1 MDFFTSGNILTLL
14 ISVTLI
20 LVVRQMDRNNRS
32 IEKAKKF
39 GDRLKD
45 EIDAFIKERTGK
57 LEESSMSLD
66 VQQAKAVAAVKRLEA
81 IREDIL
87 SKEASLLERNKAV
100 ESFGRQIEAYD
111 ATIRQLLEMTS
122 QAENNLSRIT
132 SESDF
137 ADNLGRK
144 LLASQKQ
151 LQEVSASIPAL
162 REEFAREN
170 RAMLERAHADVLQR
184 LSGTVS
190 DLERRVETA
199 GKHGAALVAESSEKL
214 KEIFQKAYTE
224 AARRAEHL
232 EDGAFQK
239 LKEQAAERLQ
249 KYRDTVEEK
258 TAQLHEQTKAKLAE
272 VQHAAKTFRA
282 DWQAEANGFLEATRA
297 EIARLS
303 DETGKAVSAI
313 EARID
318 GADATASGKLS
329 QLTATLSRVE
339 TEFDSG
345 LEAVRKDVE
354 FRMGK
359 FESLIADADRL
370 EGGLRLAL
378 QDTEKRVVGDFALF
392 ASDQEGKREA
402 LALRLGEEGDAL
414 TARMDSLEGTLN
426 ELKSR
431 AYDNVSEKLKVFEDD
446 FFGDLARRSEA
457 ITAELDRWKANVD
470 ERLAGLS
477 AESEAER
484 RDLED
489 DYTAKLKERLASVAE
504 QHRQQSARVSEQIA
518 AVEAELRS
526 RVTASEQSIAAF
538 VEQFRAEFTQARESA
553 MLHAQNELSGHGL
566 AVQELLRKQEREIEA
581 RTKAFAETID
591 ASRADAEAAIGTLK
605 SGFSAWQARNDR
617 QLEDARA
624 LIDDRISSLAES
636 AKAQV
641 ADLEAAHQSEFRDF
655 IADTAEERK
664 QLRESIDS
672 LKSDMNASRLAFEK
686 RASDALDEFRAA
698 YEEMTSGTALRVR
711 EHAAETDQT
720 IRSIKS
726 TVQELREGVDQ
737 TRERL
742 FQKIQSDSDALAKTL
757 MDIDN
762 GQKAFV
768 AQTRV
773 FDRAE
778 ELRASLESSIAEL
791 KGEVSR
797 FDVYRETMDAL
808 DQQYTRV
815 RKLEEEA
822 SQKVSRFMA
831 EKKRVDALENDFS
844 KLMALSDSV
853 DRKVSELTLTNDDLQ
868 QYQVQ
873 IRRFEETLAEANAR
887 YERLEKKAGVLDQTV
902 TGVDRAFEGLQELE
916 SALKEY
922 RSELESVPG
931 ELDGIK
937 RSLDSLLE
945 NREKTSLMVERLST
959 LDEVLT
965 DVEKR
970 TEKMQTAREWL
981 ARTETRLEEISRQS
995 EERLKLLADLLKDDA
1010 ATKKGKGAPPIGIRE
1025 NVVKLAHQGWK
1036 VDEIAR
1042 ALHLSRGEVELI
1054 LELPQK

>member
-20 LVVRQMDRNNRS
+20 VVVRQMDRNNRS

-66 VQQAKAVAAVKRLEA
+66 VQQAKAVAAVKRLES

-100 ESFGRQIEAYD
+100 QSFGRQIEAYD

-151 LQEVSASIPAL
+151 LQDISATIPAL
-162 REEFAREN
+162 RDEFAREN
-170 RAMLERAHADVLQR
+170 RAMLEEAHADVLQR
-184 LSGTVS
+184 LSGTVT
-190 DLERRVETA
+190 DLERRVENA
-199 GKHGAALVAESSEKL
+199 SKHGATLVAESSEKL
-214 KEIFQKAYTE
+214 KEIFQKAYAE
-224 AARRAEHL
+224 ATRRAEHL

-239 LKEQAAERLQ
+239 LKEQATERLQ

-272 VQHAAKTFRA
+272 TQHAAKAFRA
-282 DWQAEANGFLEATRA
+282 DWQAEATGFLEATRA
-297 EIARLS
+297 DIAKLS
-303 DETGKAVSAI
+303 AETDKAVSAI
-313 EARID
+313 ESRID

-329 QLTATLSRVE
+329 QLATTLSRVE

-345 LEAVRKDVE
+345 LETLRKDID

-359 FESLIADADRL
+359 FEALIADADRL
-370 EGGLRLAL
+370 EGGLRSAL
-378 QDTEKRVVGDFALF
+378 QDTEKRVVGDFGLF
-392 ASDQEGKREA
+392 ASDQEKKRET
-402 LALRLGEEGDAL
+402 LALKLGEAGDAL
-414 TARMDSLEGTLN
+414 TVRMKALEDTLN

-457 ITAELDRWKANVD
+457 ITAELDRWKSNVD
-470 ERLAGLS
+470 ERLAVLS
-477 AESEAER
+477 AESESER
-484 RDLED
+484 RDVED
-489 DYTAKLKERLASVAE
+489 DYAAKLKERLATVAE
-504 QHRQQSARVSEQIA
+504 QHRQQSTRIAEQLA
-518 AVEAELRS
+518 SVEAELRARAS
-526 RVTASEQSIAAF
+526 ASEQSIAAF
-538 VEQFRAEFTQARESA
+538 VEQFRSEFTQARESA
-553 MLHAQNELSGHGL
+553 MLHAQNELSNHGL
-566 AVQELLRKQEREIEA
+566 AVQDLLRKQEREIEA
-581 RTKAFAETID
+581 RTKAFSETID
-591 ASRADAEAAIGTLK
+591 AARSDAEAVIGNLR
-605 SGFSAWQARNDR
+605 SGFSAWQERNDR

-636 AKAQV
+636 TKAQV

-664 QLRESIDS
+664 QLRESIDT
-672 LKSDMNASRLAFEK
+672 LKADMNASRGAYEK
-686 RASDALDEFRAA
+686 RASDALDEFRSA

-742 FQKIQSDSDALAKTL
+742 FQKIQSDSDALAKNL
-757 MDIDN
+757 AEIDKS
-762 GQKAFV
+762 QKSFI

-778 ELRASLESSIAEL
+778 ELRTSLEASIAEL

-797 FDVYRETMDAL
+797 FDVYRDTMDAL
-808 DQQYTRV
+808 DQQYTKV

-831 EKKRVDALENDFS
+831 EKKRVDAIENDFS
-844 KLMALSDSV
+844 KLMALSESV
-853 DRKVSELTLTNDDLQ
+853 DRKVTELTLTNDDLQ

-902 TGVDRAFEGLQELE
+902 TGVDRAFEGLRELE
-916 SALKEY
+916 ASLKEY
-922 RSELESVPG
+922 RSQLEVVPG
-931 ELDGIK
+931 ELSEIK
-937 RSLDSLLE
+937 RSLDSLLD
-945 NREKTSLMVERLST
+945 NREKTTLMVERLAT
-959 LDEVLT
+959 LDDVIS

-970 TEKMQTAREWL
+970 TDKMQTAREWL

-995 EERLKLLADLLKDDA
+995 EERLKLLSDILKDDS